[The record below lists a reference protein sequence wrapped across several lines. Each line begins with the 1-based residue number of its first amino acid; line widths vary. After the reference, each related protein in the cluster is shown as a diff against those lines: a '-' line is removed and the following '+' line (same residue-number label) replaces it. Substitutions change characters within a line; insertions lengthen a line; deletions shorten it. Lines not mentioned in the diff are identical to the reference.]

1 MAKEKTQAVDAADK
15 VVAAKGAGTKPASKA
30 SGKAKDEA
38 PGKTNSLMTGIE
50 SAKGFYEQSK
60 AELKKVTWPTR
71 QETVRTSVAVLVF
84 SLVMALYLGVV
95 DTILSKLV
103 ALILS

>member
-15 VVAAKGAGTKPASKA
+15 VVAAKGAGTKPAAKVA
-30 SGKAKDEA
+30 GKAKDEA
-38 PGKTNSLMTGIE
+38 PGKNSLMAGIE
-50 SAKGFYEQSK
+50 SAKEFYEQSK

-95 DTILSKLV
+95 DALLSRLV

>member
-1 MAKEKTQAVDAADK
+1 MTKEKTRAAQTAEK
-15 VVAAKGAGTKPASKA
+15 PAPAKGAAAKPTAKAAGKGEA
-30 SGKAKDEA
+30 SGQK
-38 PGKTNSLMTGIE
+38 GSLVAGIE
-50 SAKGFYEQSK
+50 TAKEFFEQSK
-60 AELKKVTWPTR
+60 VELKKVTWPTR

-95 DTILSKLV
+95 DMILSRVV